1 MQGSR
6 WFEATA
12 TSKRGSEASAASH
25 ISVSV
30 RPSAASAKFVRVP
43 RWMRTAVRW
52 SLRGVLALWAL
63 LLTALLLLH
72 WLILPHIDE
81 WRPRIEQVAT
91 RNLGLP
97 VRIGQIE
104 VSSGGWIPAL
114 TLRDVRLL
122 DKAGREALRLPHVA
136 AALSARSL
144 LTLELRFQ
152 QLLVDAPE
160 LEVRRDANGRISVA
174 GLDVESAGP
183 AETGDALLDWFFSQH
198 EFVIRHGRVRWVDE
212 QRGGTPLELGEL
224 DLLVQNGLRRHA
236 VRLDATPPTAWG
248 QRFTLRG
255 RFTQSLLKRAGEISH
270 WSGQLYAE
278 LPRADVSE
286 LRRHVNL
293 PFELSEGDGA
303 LRAWLD
309 LHEGE
314 VSGLTLDLALRAVRL
329 RLAEHIDALDLARI
343 EGRVALRRDERG
355 LAIAATQ
362 LGFEG
367 DDGLVWP
374 RSDWR
379 LQLSEKADAPGG
391 ELGAEQLDLQLM
403 AQIAERLPL
412 AEPQRRLLSELAPQ
426 GRVRALQAQWQG
438 ELAALKSYRV
448 KATLED
454 LSVVAKPAA
463 EANVAGR
470 PGLAGA
476 SLQLDASEK
485 GGQAKLKFH
494 GGAVELPGVFEQ
506 PRLDLPDASAT
517 LAWTLTP
524 RPGALPMVELRVS
537 DARIANA
544 DLRGHLDALWRTGAG
559 AAERPGRGARFPGYL
574 ELNGRLDEAQ
584 AVAVARHL
592 PLGVGRQ
599 ARDYVRDAVRG
610 GLARQVQFRVRG
622 DLWDFPF
629 DQSAQGQFRISTQA
643 EDVQLAYVPS
653 RPATATAPAWES
665 PWPAMDKVNAELVF
679 ERAGMQIRNGRAR
692 VLGYELYGVNGGIKD
707 LMHKQV
713 LALEG
718 SGRGPAAELLHFM
731 RASPVGN
738 WTGHALDLATA
749 SGNAA
754 LKLGVQIPLDDVDRS
769 TVKGQVVLGGNDM
782 RLRPDVP
789 LLGNARARVDFD
801 QRGVSIHGGS
811 ARVLGGEASFEGGSQ
826 RDGSLRFTGQG
837 QLSAEALRRAGELGV
852 PARLAQAM
860 SGQTAYRLELGFAQ
874 GRSEMVLT
882 SSLQGLALDLPA
894 PLRKSADSTLP
905 LRFQNTLLANGARD
919 ELRFELGNVVQAR
932 YLRELAGESPRVI
945 SGAIALQ
952 DSLPA
957 LPAQGVRLQANLDQ
971 LNLDAWQ
978 EQARRLFGESVDGGA
993 GNGYAPGD
1001 IGLRARGLQ
1010 VDGRTLDRVV
1020 AGVSRVGESW
1030 RATVDAEQLS
1040 GYIEL
1045 LAARGGQPGLVFARL
1060 ARLSLPKSEA
1070 DRVSHLLEQQ
1080 PASVPALDIVV
1091 EDFELR
1097 GKRLGRL
1104 EVEARSSGPQRDW
1117 RLAKLQL
1124 RHPDAL
1130 LNASGRWQAEP
1141 GQRTRRTQLEW
1152 TLEVHDAG
1160 QLLEALGQGRVLR
1173 GGKGELAGTL
1183 GWQGSPL
1190 SPDYPSMG
1198 GKFKVA
1204 IDAGQ
1209 FLKAEPGMG
1218 RLLGVLSLQSL
1229 PRRLLFD
1236 FRDVFNAGFAFDG
1249 FGGDVQIERG
1259 VASSQNLRMTG
1270 VQAAVLMAG
1279 STDLAAETQDLRV
1292 LVVPEINAAGAS
1304 LAYAAINPAVGLGTF
1319 LAQLVLRRP
1328 MIAANTREFH
1338 VTGSWDDPKVERV
1351 EHKGELPGQPASGS
1365 IPGELPGRPASVPT
1379 GPALPASAASSP

>member
-1 MQGSR
+1 MR
-6 WFEATA
+6 AT
-12 TSKRGSEASAASH
+12 
-25 ISVSV
+25 
-30 RPSAASAKFVRVP
+30 
-43 RWMRTAVRW
+43 VRW
-52 SLRGVLALWAL
+52 SLRVVLALWAL

-81 WRPRIEQVAT
+81 WRPRVEQIAAH
-91 RNLGLP
+91 NLGLP
-97 VRIGQIE
+97 VRIGEIE
-104 VSSGGWIPAL
+104 VRSGGWIPAF

-144 LTLELRFQ
+144 LAFELRFE

-160 LEVRRDANGRISVA
+160 LEVRRDAAGRIFVA
-174 GLDVESAGP
+174 GLDVETAGP
-183 AETGDALLDWFFSQH
+183 AETGDAMLDWFFAQH
-198 EFVIRHGRVRWVDE
+198 EFVIRKGRVRWIDE

-224 DLLVQNGLRRHA
+224 DLLMQNGLRHHA
-236 VRLDATPPTAWG
+236 LRLDATPPAAWG

-255 RFTQSLLKRAGEISH
+255 RFTQSLLRRAGEISH
-270 WSGQLYAE
+270 WSGQLFAE
-278 LPRADVSE
+278 LPRADVRE

-303 LRAWLD
+303 LRAWLE
-309 LHEGE
+309 LREGE

-329 RLAEHIDALDLARI
+329 RLAENIDALDLAHI
-343 EGRVALRRDERG
+343 EGRVALKRDERG

-412 AEPQRRLLSELAPQ
+412 AEPQRRLLRELSPQ

-438 ELAALKSYRV
+438 PLAALKSYRV
-448 KATLED
+448 KATLEE

-463 EANVAGR
+463 EPMVAGR
-470 PGLAGA
+470 PGLAGV

-485 GGQAKLKFH
+485 GGQARLKFSD
-494 GGAVELPGVFEQ
+494 GAVELPGVFEQ
-506 PRLDLPDASAT
+506 PRLELPDASAT

-544 DLRGHLDALWRTGAG
+544 DLRGHLDALWHTGAG
-559 AAERPGRGARFPGYL
+559 PADRPGRGARFPGYL

-584 AVAVARHL
+584 AASVARYL
-592 PLGVGRQ
+592 PQGVGRQ
-599 ARDYVRDAVRG
+599 AREYVRDAVRG

-679 ERAGMQIRNGRAR
+679 ERAGMQIKNGRAR
-692 VLGYELYGVNGGIKD
+692 VLGYELYGVNGGIKN

-713 LALEG
+713 LALDG
-718 SGRGPAAELLHFM
+718 SGRGPAAELLAFM
-731 RASPVGN
+731 RASPVGT

-749 SGNAA
+749 TGNAA
-754 LKLGVQIPLDDVDRS
+754 LKLGVQIPLDDVARS
-769 TVKGQVVLGGNDM
+769 TVKGQVLLAGNDM

-801 QRGVSIHGGS
+801 QRGMSLQGGA
-811 ARVLGGEASFEGGSQ
+811 ARVLGGEATFEGGSQ

-837 QLSAEALRRAGELGV
+837 QASAEALRRAGELGL
-852 PARLAQAM
+852 ASRLAQAM
-860 SGQTAYRLELGFAQ
+860 SGQAAYRLELGFAQ
-874 GRSEMVLT
+874 GRSEMLLT
-882 SSLQGLALDLPA
+882 SSLQGMALDLPA
-894 PLRKSADSTLP
+894 PLKKSADSALP
-905 LRFQNTLLANGARD
+905 LRFQNMLLANGANGARD
-919 ELRFELGNVVQAR
+919 ELRFELGTAVQAR
-932 YLRELAGESPRVI
+932 YLRDLAGEQPRVI
-945 SGAIALQ
+945 SGALALH
-952 DSLPA
+952 DTLPA
-957 LPAQGVRLQANLDQ
+957 LPAQGVRLQANLEQ

-978 EQARRLFGESVDGGA
+978 EQARRLLGEPVDA
-993 GNGYAPGD
+993 AQGNGYAPSE
-1001 IGLRARGLQ
+1001 IGLRARWLQ
-1010 VDGRTLDRVV
+1010 VDGRALDRVV
-1020 AGVSRVGESW
+1020 AGISRVGESW
-1030 RATVDAEQLS
+1030 RGTIDAEQLS

-1045 LAARGGQPGLVFARL
+1045 LAARGSQPGLVFARL

-1070 DRVSHLLEQQ
+1070 DRVSNLLEQQ

-1124 RHPDAL
+1124 RHADAV
-1130 LNASGRWQAEP
+1130 LNASGRWQAES
-1141 GQRTRRTQLEW
+1141 GQRARRTQLEW

-1160 QLLEALGQGRVLR
+1160 RLLEALGQGRVLR

-1190 SPDYPSMG
+1190 SPDYPSMSG
-1198 GKFKVA
+1198 RFKVA
-1204 IDAGQ
+1204 LDAGQ
-1209 FLKAEPGMG
+1209 FLKAEPGVG

-1236 FRDVFNAGFAFDG
+1236 FRDVFNEGFAFDG
-1249 FGGDVQIERG
+1249 FGGDVQIDRG

-1279 STDLAAETQDLRV
+1279 SADLAAETQDLRV

-1351 EHKGELPGQPASGS
+1351 EHKGELPGQPASA
-1365 IPGELPGRPASVPT
+1365 PAEPS
-1379 GPALPASAASSP
+1379 APASAASSP

>member
-1 MQGSR
+1 MHGSR

-12 TSKRGSEASAASH
+12 TSNRGSEALDSH
-25 ISVSV
+25 IPVSV

-43 RWMRTAVRW
+43 RWIRSVVRW
-52 SLRGVLALWAL
+52 SLRGVLALWIL

-81 WRPRIEQVAT
+81 WRPRIEQAAE
-91 RNLGLP
+91 RNLGMAL
-97 VRIGQIE
+97 RIGHIE

-114 TLRDVRLL
+114 TLQDVRLL
-122 DKAGREALRLPHVA
+122 DKAGREALRLPLVS

-144 LTLELRFQ
+144 LAFELRFE

-160 LEVRRDANGRISVA
+160 LEVRRDARGRILVA

-198 EFVIRHGRVRWVDE
+198 EFVIRQGRVRWVDE
-212 QRGGTPLELGEL
+212 LRGGAALELGEL
-224 DLLVQNGLRRHA
+224 DLLVRNGLRRHA
-236 VRLDATPPTAWG
+236 IRLDATPPAAWG
-248 QRFTLRG
+248 QRFSLRG
-255 RFTQSLLKRAGEISH
+255 RFTQSLLRRAGELSH

-278 LPRADVSE
+278 LPRADVSQ
-286 LRRHVNL
+286 LRRHVSL

-309 LHEGE
+309 LREGE

-343 EGRVALRRDERG
+343 EGRVALKRDERG
-355 LAIAATQ
+355 LSIAATQ

-379 LQLSEKADAPGG
+379 LQLAERADAPGG
-391 ELGAEQLDLQLM
+391 ELAAEQLDLQLM
-403 AQIAERLPL
+403 AQIASRLPL

-426 GRVRALQAQWQG
+426 GHVRALQAQWQG
-438 ELAALKSYRV
+438 PLEALKGYRV
-448 KATLED
+448 KATLEE
-454 LSVVAKPAA
+454 LSLVARPAS
-463 EANVAGR
+463 ESRVAGR
-470 PGLAGA
+470 PGIAGA

-485 GGQAKLKFH
+485 GGQARLKFSD
-494 GGAVELPGVFEQ
+494 GAVELPGVFEQ
-506 PRLDLPDASAT
+506 PRLELPEASAA
-517 LAWTLTP
+517 LSWTLTP
-524 RPGALPMVELRVS
+524 REGALPMVELRVS
-537 DARIANA
+537 ELRIANA
-544 DLRGHLDALWRTGAG
+544 DLRGQLDALWRTGAG
-559 AAERPGRGARFPGYL
+559 PADKPGRGARFPGYL

-584 AVAVARHL
+584 ATSVARYL
-592 PLGVGRQ
+592 PLGVGAD
-599 ARDYVRDAVRG
+599 ARVYVRDAVRSG
-610 GLARQVQFRVRG
+610 VARNVQIRVRG

-653 RPATATAPAWES
+653 HAATATAPAWES
-665 PWPAMDKVNAELVF
+665 PWPVMDKVNAELVF

-718 SGRGPAAELLHFM
+718 SGRGPAAELLGFM
-731 RASPVGN
+731 RASPLGG
-738 WTGHALDLATA
+738 WTGHALDLASAT
-749 SGNAA
+749 GNAA
-754 LKLGVQIPLDDVDRS
+754 LKLAVQIPLADVERA
-769 TVKGQVVLGGNDM
+769 TVKGQVLLAGNDM

-789 LLGNARARVDFD
+789 LLANTRARVEFD
-801 QRGVSIHGGS
+801 RRGVSIHGGV
-811 ARVLGGEASFEGGSQ
+811 ARALGGELSFEGGSQ
-826 RDGSLRFTGQG
+826 RDGSLRFAGQG
-837 QLSAEALRRAGELGV
+837 VASAEALRRATELGQ

-860 SGQTAYRLELGFAQ
+860 SGQAAYRLELGFVQ
-874 GRSEMVLT
+874 GRSEMLLT
-882 SSLQGLALDLPA
+882 SSLQGMALDLPA
-894 PLRKSADSTLP
+894 PLRKSADAALP
-905 LRFQNTLLANGARD
+905 LRWQNTLLANGARD
-919 ELRFELGNVVQAR
+919 ELRFELGSAVQAR
-932 YLRELAGESPRVI
+932 YLRELSGESPRVL
-945 SGAIALQ
+945 SGVIALH

-957 LPAQGVRLQANLDQ
+957 LPAQGVRLQASLEQ

-978 EQARRLFGESVDGGA
+978 EQARRLLGESVDAGA
-993 GNGYAPGD
+993 GNGYAPGE
-1001 IGLRARGLQ
+1001 IGLRARTLQ
-1010 VDGRTLDRVV
+1010 VDGRTLDDVV

-1030 RATVDAEQLS
+1030 RGTVDADQLS
-1040 GYIEL
+1040 GYLEL
-1045 LAARGGQPGLVFARL
+1045 RAASGSRPGLVFARL

-1070 DRVSHLLEQQ
+1070 DRVSSLLEQQ

-1117 RLAKLQL
+1117 RLSKLQL
-1124 RHPDAL
+1124 RHPDAV
-1130 LNASGRWQAEP
+1130 LNASGRWQAEA
-1141 GQRTRRTQLEW
+1141 GQRARRTQLEW
-1152 TLEVHDAG
+1152 TLEVQDAG
-1160 QLLEALGQGRVLR
+1160 RLLEAMGQGRVLR

-1190 SPDYPSMG
+1190 SPDYPSMS

-1204 IDAGQ
+1204 LDAGQ
-1209 FLKAEPGMG
+1209 FLKAEPGVG

-1229 PRRLLFD
+1229 PRRLLLD
-1236 FRDVFNAGFAFDG
+1236 FRDVFNEGFAFDG

-1304 LAYAAINPAVGLGTF
+1304 LAYAAINPAVGLATF

-1351 EHKGELPGQPASGS
+1351 EHKGELPGQPASGLKS
-1365 IPGELPGRPASVPT
+1365 GELPGQPASRPAE
-1379 GPALPASAASSP
+1379 PAAAASSP